1 MEAESKQI
9 GLVAYSISSGSGNAE
24 PERNTSVNRRDDK
37 ELDRSLQQIRK
48 ESELGTSDSASLK
61 DDYSVLDHS
70 VEAKNEPSNDQPGLL
85 EKENGQTI
93 KSVVCLNHDKGC
105 EWEGKVEDQAEHL
118 NKFPSS
124 EDEDEVEGCGF
135 QTVECECKEP
145 VVFNQKSAHSRE
157 HRNHQEVAC
166 EFGYAGCD
174 FRGPRYQMPKHLE
187 ASVPQ
192 HVSLLN
198 AFMKRGK
205 GKVESLETSRI
216 KLYAHYWVFLF
227 VVIILLVALVE
238 YKIKVQEL
246 QSELVR
252 FRHDLKREE
261 AHLFMS
267 WAIRSSHLY
276 DLRAN
281 DEEHTRQLTVLQEH
295 WESLD
300 LAQNEEQEHL
310 TEQRRLLKDLDIRVD
325 LLQLDVRIDLIERV
339 LKVKNRT
346 VKLERRLESHMTD
359 FSDNISELRKTQR
372 RKHNQL
378 KRNLDELEENIKKNV
393 TKKELH
399 MKKRIEHLT
408 TEFNSHV
415 RDVRRLESHM
425 TDISDNIS
433 ELGKTQRRKHN
444 QLKRNLNELE
454 ENIKKNVTK
463 KELHMNKRIK
473 HLKTEFNSHVRDV
486 EREIL
491 RLQEFQ
497 HHAKKTLHDLTFD
510 VKELK
515 SGFSKKYIDDTIRTL
530 MCKLLPK
537 GLGGC

>member
-1 MEAESKQI
+1 M
-9 GLVAYSISSGSGNAE
+9 
-24 PERNTSVNRRDDK
+24 
-37 ELDRSLQQIRK
+37 
-48 ESELGTSDSASLK
+48 
-61 DDYSVLDHS
+61 
-70 VEAKNEPSNDQPGLL
+70 
-85 EKENGQTI
+85 
-93 KSVVCLNHDKGC
+93 
-105 EWEGKVEDQAEHL
+105 

-135 QTVECECKEP
+135 QTVECDCKEP
-145 VVFNQKSAHSRE
+145 VLFNQKSAHLRE
-157 HRNHQEVAC
+157 HGNHHEVAC
-166 EFGYAGCD
+166 EFEYAGCD

-187 ASVPQ
+187 ANMLQ

-198 AFMKRGK
+198 AFMKKGK

-246 QSELVR
+246 QSELTR

-261 AHLFMS
+261 AY
-267 WAIRSSHLY
+267 HLY

-300 LAQNEEQEHL
+300 LAQNEEQEQL
-310 TEQRRLLKDLDIRVD
+310 TEQRRLLNDLDIRVD
-325 LLQLDVRIDLIERV
+325 LLQHDVRTDLTEGV
-339 LKVKNRT
+339 LEVENRT

-359 FSDNISELRKTQR
+359 ISDNISELRKTQR

-399 MKKRIEHLT
+399 MK
-408 TEFNSHV
+408 
-415 RDVRRLESHM
+415 
-425 TDISDNIS
+425 
-433 ELGKTQRRKHN
+433 
-444 QLKRNLNELE
+444 
-454 ENIKKNVTK
+454 
-463 KELHMNKRIK
+463 KRIK

-510 VKELK
+510 VKELVD
-515 SGFSKKYIDDTIRTL
+515 SARNTL
-530 MCKLLPK
+530 MILFEH
-537 GLGGC
+537 

>member
-1 MEAESKQI
+1 MEGESKEI
-9 GLVAYSISSGSGNAE
+9 GFSGGSGNAE
-24 PERNTSVNRRDDK
+24 PERTSVNRREDK

-48 ESELGTSDSASLK
+48 ESEFGTSDSASLK

-70 VEAKNEPSNDQPGLL
+70 AEAKNEPSNDQPGLL
-85 EKENGQTI
+85 EKENGQVI

-135 QTVECECKEP
+135 QTIECECKEP
-145 VVFNQKSAHSRE
+145 VLFNQKSAHLRE
-157 HRNHQEVAC
+157 HQNHQEVAC

-174 FRGPRYQMPKHLE
+174 FRGPQYQMPKHLE
-187 ASVPQ
+187 ANMPQ

-198 AFMKRGK
+198 ACMKRGK
-205 GKVESLETSRI
+205 GKVESLETSCI
-216 KLYAHYWVFLF
+216 KLYAHFWVFLF
-227 VVIILLVALVE
+227 VVIILLVVLVIILLLVALVW
-238 YKIKVQEL
+238 YKIKVQVL
-246 QSELVR
+246 QSELER
-252 FRHDLKREE
+252 FRYDLKREE

-276 DLRAN
+276 DLRAK
-281 DEEHTRQLTVLQEH
+281 DGEHMRQLTVLQEH

-300 LAQNEEQEHL
+300 LAQKEEQDQL
-310 TEQRRLLKDLDIRVD
+310 TQQRRLLNDVDIRVD
-325 LLQLDVRIDLIERV
+325 LLQHDVRTDLTEGV
-339 LKVKNRT
+339 LEKNRT

-359 FSDNISELRKTQR
+359 IGDNILELTKTQR

-378 KRNLDELEENIKKNV
+378 KSNLDELVSLQENIKISV

-399 MKKRIEHLT
+399 MKKKIKHLE

-415 RDVRRLESHM
+415 RD
-425 TDISDNIS
+425 I
-433 ELGKTQRRKHN
+433 
-444 QLKRNLNELE
+444 
-454 ENIKKNVTK
+454 
-463 KELHMNKRIK
+463 
-473 HLKTEFNSHVRDV
+473 

-497 HHAKKTLHDLTFD
+497 HHAKKTLDDLISD

-515 SGFSKKYIDDTIRTL
+515 SGFSKKYIDDTIRTFRTVI
-530 MCKLLPK
+530 CKFLPK
-537 GLGGC
+537 GINGC

>member
-1 MEAESKQI
+1 MEGESKEI
-9 GLVAYSISSGSGNAE
+9 GFSSGSGNAE
-24 PERNTSVNRRDDK
+24 PERSSVNRREDK

-70 VEAKNEPSNDQPGLL
+70 AEAKNEPSNDQPGLL
-85 EKENGQTI
+85 EKENETI

-105 EWEGKVEDQAEHL
+105 KWKGKVEDQAEHL

-135 QTVECECKEP
+135 QTVECDCKEP
-145 VVFNQKSAHSRE
+145 VVFNQKSAHLRE

-166 EFGYAGCD
+166 EFEYAGCN

-187 ASVPQ
+187 ANMPQ

-238 YKIKVQEL
+238 YKIQVQEL

-252 FRHDLKREE
+252 YRHDLRREE
-261 AHLFMS
+261 AYLFMS
-267 WAIRSSHLY
+267 WVIRSSHLY

-300 LAQNEEQEHL
+300 LAQNEEQEQL
-310 TEQRRLLKDLDIRVD
+310 TEQRRLLNDLDIRVD
-325 LLQLDVRIDLIERV
+325 LLQHDVQTDLTEGV
-339 LKVKNRT
+339 LEVKNRT
-346 VKLERRLESHMTD
+346 VKFERRLESHMTD
-359 FSDNISELRKTQR
+359 ISDNISELRKTQR

-399 MKKRIEHLT
+399 M
-408 TEFNSHV
+408 
-415 RDVRRLESHM
+415 
-425 TDISDNIS
+425 
-433 ELGKTQRRKHN
+433 
-444 QLKRNLNELE
+444 
-454 ENIKKNVTK
+454 
-463 KELHMNKRIK
+463 NKRIK

-486 EREIL
+486 ETEIL

-530 MCKLLPK
+530 MCTFLPK